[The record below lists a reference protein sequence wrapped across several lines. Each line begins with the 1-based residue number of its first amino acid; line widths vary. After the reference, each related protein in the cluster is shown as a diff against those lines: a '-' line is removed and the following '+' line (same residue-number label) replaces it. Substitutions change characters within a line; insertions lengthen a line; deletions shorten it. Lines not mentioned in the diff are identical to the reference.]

1 MFTNWDKILRTVI
14 HAEEIETPLAQFAAR
29 PARAM
34 LPAQINGRGLAMR
47 DGTAVYEA
55 LAEAAGL
62 RLAWERHRA
71 DVEEAIRGTA
81 ALRGGFTRPTDPAA
95 EPSPPYAVP
104 SARREA
110 GR

>member
-1 MFTNWDKILRTVI
+1 
-14 HAEEIETPLAQFAAR
+14 
-29 PARAM
+29 M